1 MASPAAGTELISG
14 QNPHK
19 KVPAQIVMAQFFAR
33 PNAYVHF
40 MAVCTQLA
48 DVSSYTKGLMGASGR
63 GRMEG
68 SSGSLL
74 AKGLCGRCARS
85 SGAPA
90 NRATLGEPGE
100 PCWCGRTSWVSQA
113 SLQRKRR
120 GGWQPPCMAARHW
133 SSRRKWCRDSLD
145 HPRQD
150 TLTILSSPASS
161 SARLASR

>member
-74 AKGLCGRCARS
+74 AKGLCADAPE
-85 SGAPA
+85 APA
-90 NRATLGEPGE
+90 RLPIARL
-100 PCWCGRTSWVSQA
+100 WVSRVSHA
-113 SLQRKRR
+113 
-120 GGWQPPCMAARHW
+120 GVVAR
-133 SSRRKWCRDSLD
+133 
-145 HPRQD
+145 PG
-150 TLTILSSPASS
+150 
-161 SARLASR
+161 